1 MPVTKESPGCP
12 WHHCSS
18 WLFSQLLWSM
28 QTGLCR
34 EPGLSAALCPV
45 RQHARDGDGEQELAL
60 NAAANY
66 GMVSFCRKPS
76 RWCLVVFWTNCSL
89 SSTIGRG
96 FIGLEDDH
104 PKVFFFFSSAWPSAL
119 LGEEEAPV
127 LRKWCFSLLSM
138 MTCPLHSFKQS
149 ACGQILSV
157 HPGGPSSWGAP
168 FPRGAAGCA
177 WKYNRVHVGSS
188 PRSDVYA
195 SGSLV

>member
-1 MPVTKESPGCP
+1 MPRGQEGLLLVEMPVTKESPGCP

-104 PKVFFFFSSAWPSAL
+104 PKVFFFSPL
-119 LGEEEAPV
+119 PGPV
-127 LRKWCFSLLSM
+127 PCQAKRRHQSLENDVFLS
-138 MTCPLHSFKQS
+138 
-149 ACGQILSV
+149 
-157 HPGGPSSWGAP
+157 
-168 FPRGAAGCA
+168 
-177 WKYNRVHVGSS
+177 
-188 PRSDVYA
+188 
-195 SGSLV
+195 